1 MDNVSC
7 ETIKIIEAYMLQTFA
22 AQLLGDSLKMLHWS
36 ILPAFS
42 RRSLCFTWNTN
53 SSKSK
58 SLTSLFWQNY
68 KLKSV
73 FRFDNQISTLP
84 TDLYTVLLKN
94 VDNLLIMWITYLC
107 MFHVEQ
113 MQLDTKK
120 GRPIYSVSPSAWCIY
135 IITLELNTLINSSY
149 PCFYY

>member
-1 MDNVSC
+1 MFHV
-7 ETIKIIEAYMLQTFA
+7 KQ
-22 AQLLGDSLKMLHWS
+22 
-36 ILPAFS
+36 
-42 RRSLCFTWNTN
+42 
-53 SSKSK
+53 SK
-58 SLTSLFWQNY
+58 SLKHICYKPSQHSCSETRLKCSTGAFYRLSAVAPYVSRETLTLQNQNLLPRY
-68 KLKSV
+68 SGRTINSNLY